1 MNSLTLILSP
11 EQIATLGATY
21 ASYTQSP
28 PPHATLRLKVD
39 GLSVTAYKSGKILF
53 QGKGIEDFIQK
64 NHLEQSIDAT
74 SKKALEDSTLPEG
87 FATSSLPITL
97 QVAKPSRRLYSSRRL
112 CDLERYRKR

>member
-11 EQIATLGATY
+11 EQIAKLGATY

-39 GLSVTAYKSGKILF
+39 GLSITAYKSGKVLF

-64 NHLEQSIDAT
+64 NHLEQSMDAT
-74 SKKALEDSTLPEG
+74 AKKVPGDSTLPEG
-87 FATSSLPITL
+87 VATYD
-97 QVAKPSRRLYSSRRL
+97 Q
-112 CDLERYRKR
+112 

>member
-39 GLSVTAYKSGKILF
+39 GLSITAYKSGKVLF

-64 NHLEQSIDAT
+64 NHLEQSMDAT
-74 SKKALEDSTLPEG
+74 AKKAPGDSTLQKTLRLG
-87 FATSSLPITL
+87 VSSEAMKSETALTL
-97 QVAKPSRRLYSSRRL
+97 VH
-112 CDLERYRKR
+112 

>member
-11 EQIATLGATY
+11 EQITTLGENY

-39 GLSVTAYKSGKILF
+39 GLSITAYKSGKVLF

-64 NHLEQSIDAT
+64 NHLEQSMDAT
-74 SKKALEDSTLPEG
+74 AKKAPGESTLPKVLRLG
-87 FATSSLPITL
+87 ASSEAMKSVTVLTL
-97 QVAKPSRRLYSSRRL
+97 VH
-112 CDLERYRKR
+112 

>member
-39 GLSVTAYKSGKILF
+39 GLSITAYKSGKVLF

-74 SKKALEDSTLPEG
+74 SKKALENSTLPEG
-87 FATSSLPITL
+87 FATWSVIGSDEVGNGAYFGPLT
-97 QVAKPSRRLYSSRRL
+97 VATAYV
-112 CDLERYRKR
+112 